1 MGTLAG
7 QDANDVEFV
16 LAAPR
21 SAQDSE
27 SLGIG
32 ATLSNCSAFGEHTM
46 WLLDFDCC
54 ARLGLPMTAEDIS
67 KAVRSFWRN
76 DPYYPRP
83 GGQLW
88 EIFRSRYLDT
98 SRRIL
103 QDESADECVWQLP
116 VMLMDEI
123 AKSGGCGH
131 GEWRG

>member
-83 GGQLW
+83 GDSSG
-88 EIFRSRYLDT
+88 RYFGPDIST
-98 SRRIL
+98 RAGGSYRTRVRM
-103 QDESADECVWQLP
+103 SAFGNCQ
-116 VMLMDEI
+116 
-123 AKSGGCGH
+123 SC
-131 GEWRG
+131 